1 MYWWNTYICKFFFVF
16 VVDFISYS
24 ILVVPFKYDHFCVL
38 PLALPLTNKILKY
51 ESPRRGGHCVM
62 GPINNMTKKLELFQ
76 CFSVLFFFF
85 FSNLLSL
92 KIILTFT
99 IKLLS
104 HGAGLKITLHLLPCK
119 LHSWPNFQL
128 RFLLFE
134 SCSKK
139 CDLLFLLKLPW
150 DIFLQE
156 IKPIL

>member
-1 MYWWNTYICKFFFVF
+1 MKYLYLQIFFCFCSWFYILLNTGC
-16 VVDFISYS
+16 
-24 ILVVPFKYDHFCVL
+24 PFQIWSFLCL
-38 PLALPLTNKILKY
+38 TPCPSTNKQNFKIWVTQEGRTL
-51 ESPRRGGHCVM
+51 CC
-62 GPINNMTKKLELFQ
+62 GPNKQHDKETGAFPMFLSI
-76 CFSVLFFFF
+76 VLFF
-85 FSNLLSL
+85 FSNLISL
-92 KIILTFT
+92 KIILTST

-139 CDLLFLLKLPW
+139 CVLFLLKLSW